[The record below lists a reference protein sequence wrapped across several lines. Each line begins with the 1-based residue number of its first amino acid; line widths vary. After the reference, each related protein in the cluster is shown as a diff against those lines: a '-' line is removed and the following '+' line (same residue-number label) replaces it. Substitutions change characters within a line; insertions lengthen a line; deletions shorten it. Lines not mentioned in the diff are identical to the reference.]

1 MESNILAYFYE
12 IPDEWLVSIADD
24 DWGKLEELCMLL
36 ALNIEIN
43 KQVRIK
49 N

>member
-24 DWGKLEELCMLL
+24 NWDKLEEIKKKWQT
-36 ALNIEIN
+36 NII
-43 KQVRIK
+43 
-49 N
+49 